1 MSAKKKTY
9 SADFKAKVVLEL
21 LSNASTLNQI
31 ASKYDVTPQSL
42 LAWKKQFLENAS
54 QAFESTKMSSEYKKE
69 IQELQSNNDKLA
81 KALGNTTIE
90 RDWAVGKLKSLDL
103 LNKKSL
109 IDSQAQ
115 TISLSRQCKLID
127 ISRSSLYYKPKPM
140 SEIDNSILNT
150 MDEIYTDNPEY
161 GYRYIHKQL
170 LENGVSI
177 GKHRVLK
184 YMNIL
189 GIEAIF
195 PRAKKLTSIK
205 EPEHKIYPY
214 LLKEYKN
221 KQEQVVANK
230 PNEVWSGDIT
240 YIRVN
245 GGFMYLA
252 AVIDWHSKA
261 ILSYKISNTMDSS
274 LAVDVLNDAM
284 SKYGTPKIFN
294 SDQGSLYTSRQHTQT
309 LKDNGIQISMNG
321 KGRSID
327 NIAIER
333 FFRTLK
339 YGAIYISDYKSISE
353 LKEGVAKYIDKYNF
367 RRFHSALNYEKP
379 MNVYLG
385 GMRKEGEKV
394 A

>member
-1 MSAKKKTY
+1 
-9 SADFKAKVVLEL
+9 
-21 LSNASTLNQI
+21 
-31 ASKYDVTPQSL
+31 
-42 LAWKKQFLENAS
+42 
-54 QAFESTKMSSEYKKE
+54 
-69 IQELQSNNDKLA
+69 
-81 KALGNTTIE
+81 
-90 RDWAVGKLKSLDL
+90 
-103 LNKKSL
+103 
-109 IDSQAQ
+109 
-115 TISLSRQCKLID
+115 
-127 ISRSSLYYKPKPM
+127 M
-140 SEIDNSILNT
+140 SEINHSILNA

-221 KQEQVVANK
+221 KQEQVIVDA

-274 LAVDVLNDAM
+274 LAVDVLEDAIG
-284 SKYGTPKIFN
+284 KYGKPKIFN
-294 SDQGSLYTSRQHTQT
+294 SDQGSQYTSGAHTGT

-339 YGAIYISDYKSISE
+339 YGAIYISDYKSISA

-367 RRFHSALNYEKP
+367 RRFHSALNYQKP